1 MVETVW
7 SVQMFEID
15 SSSSQQWNSGGS
27 DSRFYDYCGKT
38 KFSGCD
44 QVYIDWSRNLEVVL
58 VAIFSS
64 TVTAAVLQFILGWSR
79 NLEVVPTKTTRLY
92 GEVVTTIRSISTL
105 SSEKEMHMGSFSL
118 HSMVPLHLIFG
129 MLVD

>member
-1 MVETVW
+1 LKSAHQVPNNGILEEVTR
-7 SVQMFEID
+7 
-15 SSSSQQWNSGGS
+15 GS
-27 DSRFYDYCGKT
+27 MTIVAKQSLAVAIRFI
-38 KFSGCD
+38 S
-44 QVYIDWSRNLEVVL
+44 DWSRNLEVVL